1 MRTREYG
8 WTTQKV
14 FHLLNFV
21 VHGGDDNL
29 CFLLTNDRI
38 LCFFSLFASDL
49 LGYTFHFCFDF
60 CAVRAVLFGFHHQVF
75 LMHPKVRFCI
85 GFWRLLISNISYL
98 LILEHYNIFSC
109 TRRSQHHSNQHN
121 NIFICYRVVLVC
133 FFMHLMHPK
142 VRFCIGFDAYSSP
155 IFHACH
161 H

>member
-38 LCFFSLFASDL
+38 LCFFFLVCFRIFRLYFSLLFWFLCSSCGSVWISTSSLSHASQGEIL
-49 LGYTFHFCFDF
+49 HR
-60 CAVRAVLFGFHHQVF
+60 V
-75 LMHPKVRFCI
+75 
-85 GFWRLLISNISYL
+85 WRLLISNISYL

-109 TRRSQHHSNQHN
+109 TNRSQYD
-121 NIFICYRVVLVC
+121 NIILCYRVVLVC
-133 FFMHLMHPK
+133 FLMHPK

-161 H
+161 Y